1 MMPEPSTDEP
11 RLPPFADWPGGVE
24 FGEDEGTMWFVPP
37 ATLCVQTRAAR
48 VDLRLARL
56 YMNTLR
62 AIRDAERESIAREG
76 GLRLYQDLRS
86 LQVFERPARI
96 YLAQAALED
105 IGRWRLACNKIA
117 LAAANPIV
125 RITIQLLATV
135 VVKTGVPGFLVVSEL
150 GHELERDAVARP
162 ETAPEHEARHA
173 VYARLRDAASPD
185 HADRGSFAP

>member
-1 MMPEPSTDEP
+1 MMPEPSPGDP
-11 RLPPFADWPGGVE
+11 RLPPFADWPAGVE

-48 VDLRLARL
+48 VDLRLARV

-62 AIRDAERESIAREG
+62 AIRDAERASITRAG

-105 IGRWRLACNKIA
+105 IGRWKLACNRIA
-117 LAAANPIV
+117 LASANPIV
-125 RITIQLLATV
+125 RITMQVLATI
-135 VVKTGVPGFLVVSEL
+135 VVKTGVPGFLLVSDL
-150 GHELERDAVARP
+150 GHELERDAVRAP
-162 ETAPEHEARHA
+162 EGGPEHEARHA
-173 VYARLRDAASPD
+173 AYARLRDAASPD
-185 HADRGSFAP
+185 RADRGSFAP